1 MEPDKEHVLGE
12 RDYEC
17 ELVSPDDKIY
27 KIECRQCCIETNHKI
42 VTSCIENSS
51 DKTDPNNYYY
61 WSQSNQIIQCAGC
74 DLVSFRTISSNSE
87 DYEYDGEHRYAA
99 ETVKFYP
106 GRSTGLSGLDRR
118 YVPYRIAMLYEETK
132 SAIESDLSI
141 IGGIGVRAILD
152 AICKDVEATGRN
164 LDKKIDD
171 LHQKS
176 LVTKEGVAALHK
188 IRLLGNKSAHEAE
201 SHSREQ
207 LSLAL
212 EIVNYILV
220 GTYVLPEKVK
230 STFMERPLTPFIN
243 LPPLSVPLINVDP
256 SSESGAID

>member
-1 MEPDKEHVLGE
+1 MGG
-12 RDYEC
+12 RSYEC
-17 ELVSPDDKIY
+17 NLVLPDDQLH

-42 VTSCIENSS
+42 AASYVESGS
-51 DKTDPNNYYY
+51 DETDSRNYYY
-61 WSQSNQIIQCAGC
+61 WNQTSQIIQCVGC
-74 DLVSFRTISSNSE
+74 DLVSFRTISTNSE
-87 DYEYDGEHRYAA
+87 DYEYDEEHRYAA
-99 ETVKFYP
+99 ETIKFYP
-106 GRSTGLSGLDRR
+106 GRSTGLKGLDRR

-132 SAIESDLSI
+132 SAIENDLSI

-152 AICKDVEATGRN
+152 AICKDVKASGKD
-164 LDKKIDD
+164 LYKKIDD
-171 LHQKS
+171 LHNKS

-220 GTYVLPEKVK
+220 GTYVMPEKVK
-230 STFMERPLTPFIN
+230 LTFMERPVNPFAN
-243 LPPLSVPLINVDP
+243 LPPPPAPLVDGEP
-256 SSESGAID
+256 NSKDDDV